1 MGVNLKGKSF
11 LTLLDFTTDEI
22 RYLLDIAR
30 QVKVEKRAGT
40 PTSRF
45 AGRTLAIVFEKRST
59 RTRTAFETSFGEEGG
74 HAVFLS
80 KDDIHLGVKEDL
92 KDTARVLGRM
102 FDAIAFRGFK
112 QETVEVLAQWSGV
125 PVYNGLTDL
134 YHPTQILADFM
145 TIEESLGSLK
155 GRKLVFVGDSRNNMA
170 NSLMIGSAKM
180 GLHFVACGPES
191 LHTDPAIVSKCKEI
205 AKQSGATV
213 EVTEDVDSALK
224 DADAVYTDVWAS
236 MGEEDKLQERIALLK
251 PYQVNAEMMKKTGKA
266 ETIFLH
272 CLPAV
277 KGNEVTEDVFESPAS
292 RVFEE
297 AENRKHTIKAVMIAT
312 LL

>member
-11 LTLLDFTTDEI
+11 LTLLDFTSDEI
-22 RYLLDIAR
+22 RYLLDITR
-30 QVKVEKRAGT
+30 QVKVRNGLEHRPVDSPARHWQLYLRSGPQGQELPSRLLSEKR
-40 PTSRF
+40 R
-45 AGRTLAIVFEKRST
+45 
-59 RTRTAFETSFGEEGG
+59 

-112 QETVEVLAQWSGV
+112 QETVEVLSQWSGV

-180 GLHFVACGPES
+180 GLHFVACELKA
-191 LHTDPAIVSKCKEI
+191 LHTDPAIVDKCREI
-205 AKQSGATV
+205 AKVSGAKV
-213 EVTEDVDSALK
+213 EVTEDVETALM
-224 DADAVYTDVWAS
+224 DADTVYTDVWAS
-236 MGEEDKLQERIALLK
+236 MGEEAKLQERIALLK
-251 PYQVNAEMMKKTGKA
+251 PYQVNSEMMRKTGKA
-266 ETIFLH
+266 EH
-272 CLPAV
+272 LPSLPPCSQ
-277 KGNEVTEDVFESPAS
+277 NEVTEDVFESPVS
-292 RVFEE
+292 KVFEE

>member
-1 MGVNLKGKSF
+1 
-11 LTLLDFTTDEI
+11 
-22 RYLLDIAR
+22 
-30 QVKVEKRAGT
+30 
-40 PTSRF
+40 
-45 AGRTLAIVFEKRST
+45 
-59 RTRTAFETSFGEEGG
+59 
-74 HAVFLS
+74 
-80 KDDIHLGVKEDL
+80 
-92 KDTARVLGRM
+92 
-102 FDAIAFRGFK
+102 
-112 QETVEVLAQWSGV
+112 
-125 PVYNGLTDL
+125 
-134 YHPTQILADFM
+134 
-145 TIEESLGSLK
+145 
-155 GRKLVFVGDSRNNMA
+155 MA

-180 GLHFVACGPES
+180 GLHFVACGPER

>member
-1 MGVNLKGKSF
+1 MAVNLKGKSF

-22 RYLLDIAR
+22 RYLIDIAK
-30 QVKVEKRAGT
+30 QVKAEKRTGIVT
-40 PTSRF
+40 QRF
-45 AGRTLAIVFEKRST
+45 LGKTLAIIFEKRST
-59 RTRTAFETSFGEEGG
+59 RTRTAFETAFGEEGG

-92 KDTARVLGRM
+92 EDTARVLGRM

-112 QETVEVLAQWSGV
+112 QETAETLAKWSGI

-145 TIEESLGSLK
+145 TIEEHFGTLR
-155 GRKLVFVGDSRNNMA
+155 GRKLVYMGDSRNNVA

-180 GLHFVACGPES
+180 GLHYVACGPKELWPS
-191 LHTDPAIVSKCKEI
+191 EALVSRCREI
-205 AKQSGATV
+205 AKDTGAKITV
-213 EVTEDVDSALK
+213 SDNPKEVVKE
-224 DADAVYTDVWAS
+224 ADAIYTDVWAS
-236 MGEEDKLQERIALLK
+236 MGEEEKLKERIALLK
-251 PYQVNAEMMKKTGKA
+251 PYQVNQELMNATKKHD
-266 ETIFLH
+266 TIFLH

-277 KGNEVTEDVFESPAS
+277 KGNEVTREVIEGPKS